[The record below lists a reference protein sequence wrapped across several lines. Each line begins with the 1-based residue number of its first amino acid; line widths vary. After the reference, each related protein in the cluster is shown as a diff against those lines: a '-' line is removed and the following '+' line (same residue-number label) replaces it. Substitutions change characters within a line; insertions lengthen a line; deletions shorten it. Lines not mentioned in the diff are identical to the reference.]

1 VESELKYKGM
11 GQEMTRDDYQIP
23 PESSP
28 MDRETPVR
36 QFPKLPVPVG
46 VAVAKI
52 SIAVAVACYT
62 ATASYS

>member
-1 VESELKYKGM
+1 M
-11 GQEMTRDDYQIP
+11 DREMARDDCQFP
-23 PESSP
+23 LKSSL
-28 MDRETPVR
+28 MDRETPIG
-36 QFPKLPVPVG
+36 QLPKLPVPVG